1 MPKIAEFHSTHEA
14 NKPAG
19 SPVHHNNSACAPGR
33 DIPQNERQAGTGGYR
48 LCDDCQRLN
57 KENK

>member
-1 MPKIAEFHSTHEA
+1 MPKIAEFHSTNEA

-19 SPVHHNNSACAPGR
+19 SRVHHNNSACAPGR
-33 DIPQNERQAGTGGYR
+33 DIPQSDRQTGTGGYR